1 MNRAIS
7 TRLPLTSFSK
17 QCSMR
22 LASTATTTKKIVL
35 HNHPSTSLASF
46 NNKLAKLVRMRK
58 GNARNVLS
66 KVLEITNEIKAQ
78 NLSYDLNTY
87 NALLAAYARA
97 HDKSKIDKTINQMEK
112 EGIKPTTDS
121 YNLILEAYAN
131 HRDVEVQLDWKKE
144 MEQKGIEFNNISYY
158 HLLRGQRNYRL
169 ALETFNEMKQ
179 RGLTPTLSSYTLLI
193 QNCPTEQSKKAFELL
208 KEVEE
213 SGMPIAS
220 EPSLYF
226 HMMRLAASTYELDVT
241 SYCWK
246 KAVNELSLRPDEG
259 TCIGVLNVAARKGD
273 TSLATDVIRQLS
285 KNGYPYKEHYFTP
298 LMEAFVVKDDLKSAF
313 NVLDIMR
320 ISGVPPTMKSVYNLR
335 KRLSTSTAMIDKA
348 YFTLEEM
355 KKEKKPI
362 DIVAFN
368 VVVAACADAG
378 DVVRTIGTYREAAK
392 LGITPDID
400 TYNAILDV
408 CINGRVEDMDN
419 VVITEMKNA
428 NVTPNVDTYVKMIE
442 ICSRRKDFEQAF
454 QYLEQMK
461 DYNTLPPERCYFT
474 LAYNLSNRNDPR
486 YHLVLE
492 EMETLGYDA
501 TKVKRFMTKDSEERQ
516 NREGRYNKE
525 GRYIRESK

>member
-1 MNRAIS
+1 
-7 TRLPLTSFSK
+7 
-17 QCSMR
+17 
-22 LASTATTTKKIVL
+22 
-35 HNHPSTSLASF
+35 
-46 NNKLAKLVRMRK
+46 
-58 GNARNVLS
+58 
-66 KVLEITNEIKAQ
+66 
-78 NLSYDLNTY
+78 
-87 NALLAAYARA
+87 
-97 HDKSKIDKTINQMEK
+97 
-112 EGIKPTTDS
+112 
-121 YNLILEAYAN
+121 
-131 HRDVEVQLDWKKE
+131 
-144 MEQKGIEFNNISYY
+144 MEQKGIEFNNISYF

-226 HMMRLAASTYELDVT
+226 HMMRLATSTYEVNIYRVKKNIQNNNLFFFGKLDVT
-241 SYCWK
+241 NYCWK

-392 LGITPDID
+392 LGITPDVD

-474 LAYNLSNRNDPR
+474 LAYNLSNKNDPR

-501 TKVKRFMTKDSEERQ
+501 TKVKRFMTKDLEERQ
-516 NREGRYNKE
+516 NREERYNKE
-525 GRYIRESK
+525 KRYNREEKYNKKIYHRE